1 MGIIPLKGRT
11 IEVLSPEE
19 IQQVHQA
26 VLELLRDPGV
36 LIRHEE
42 ALDIFQR
49 GGADVDKEK
58 QTAHPTKKLWLK
70 IFLALPCGGTA

>member
-11 IEVLSPEE
+11 IEVLSQEE

-26 VLELLRDPGV
+26 VLELLKDPGV

-58 QTAHPTKKLWLK
+58 QTAIYRRHWWSMP
-70 IFLALPCGGTA
+70 